1 MDADFRG
8 YSSGIT
14 GSDHF
19 TKAHGKVTLPDSW
32 AIGYNHK
39 FDDRTRVELNGTY
52 TKWSTYDAL
61 NISFDDPM
69 GIPGGTIP
77 GSYSQKNW
85 SNGWRYALGVEHKL
99 SDKYTIMGGYA
110 YDESVIPFDGADF
123 IVPTGARRTY
133 SLGFQY
139 HDKKQTLA
147 MTLGFIDIDGLSI
160 KGHMGDTYDTAR
172 SHDNYAK
179 VVGISYQRNF

>member
-1 MDADFRG
+1 MDADFKAYG
-8 YSSGIT
+8 VYGI
-14 GSDHF
+14 GDIF

-61 NISFDDPM
+61 NIDIEGLGPQPSP
-69 GIPGGTIP
+69 
-77 GSYSQKNW
+77 KNW

-160 KGHMGDTYDTAR
+160 KGHTGDTYDTAR

>member
-1 MDADFRG
+1 MSIKRDA
-8 YSSGIT
+8 Y
-14 GSDHF
+14 
-19 TKAHGKVTLPDSW
+19 GKVTLPDSW

-61 NISFDDPM
+61 NIDIE
-69 GIPGGTIP
+69 GLGTIASP
-77 GSYSQKNW
+77 KNW

-147 MTLGFIDIDGLSI
+147 MTVGFIDIDGLSI
-160 KGHMGDTYDTAR
+160 KGHVAAGDTYDTAR